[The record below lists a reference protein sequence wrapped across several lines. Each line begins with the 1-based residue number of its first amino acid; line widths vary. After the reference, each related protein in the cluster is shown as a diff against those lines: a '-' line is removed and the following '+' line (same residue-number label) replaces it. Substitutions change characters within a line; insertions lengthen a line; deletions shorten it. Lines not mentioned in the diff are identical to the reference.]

1 MVMAK
6 RNILP
11 AIALLFWA
19 VMPAKAADR
28 AQIAEFM
35 AVTGFD
41 VALESMR
48 LSARDA
54 PTMLG
59 LDVDD
64 FGLSWSR
71 LADRVFEPEAL
82 KSDALEILDKA
93 LTEDVLAHATGFYG
107 SKLGQKLVA
116 AENESHTLDFE
127 DREAEGLRLA
137 QALTARGSPQPQ
149 YFLDMAQSIGYVGAT
164 INAYREVQ
172 VRFLMAASLAG
183 LIDQRFDEVDLRAM
197 LAQQDDEVRQ
207 AMADNLIVANAF
219 TYRDFTDREM
229 EIYRDALAMP
239 QMMEVYELMNAIH
252 FTIMADRFE
261 RMAVEMVKLTPT
273 QEL

>member
-1 MVMAK
+1 MMAMRK
-6 RNILP
+6 ILV
-11 AIALLFWA
+11 AISLLFLM

-28 AQIAEFM
+28 TKIAQFM

-59 LDVDD
+59 FDADD

-71 LADRVFEPEAL
+71 LADRIFEPEAL
-82 KSDALEILDKA
+82 KNDALEILDNA
-93 LTEDVLAHATGFYG
+93 LTDDVLAHATQFYG
-107 SKLGQKLVA
+107 SKLGQRLVT
-116 AENESHTLDFE
+116 AENESHGLEFE
-127 DREAEGLRLA
+127 DREAEGARLA
-137 QALTARGSPQPQ
+137 QALSARGSPQPQ
-149 YFLDMAQSIGYVGAT
+149 YFLDMAESIGYVGAT
-164 INAYREVQ
+164 IKAYREVQ

-197 LAQQDDEVRQ
+197 LAQQDDEVRR
-207 AMADNLIVANAF
+207 AMAENLIVANAF
-219 TYRDFTDREM
+219 TYRDFTDS
-229 EIYRDALAMP
+229 EIEFYRDALAMP

-261 RMAVEMVKLTPT
+261 RMALEMVNLTPT

>member
-1 MVMAK
+1 MMAMRK
-6 RNILP
+6 ILVV
-11 AIALLFWA
+11 ISLLFLM

-28 AQIAEFM
+28 TKIAQFM

-59 LDVDD
+59 LDADD

-71 LADRVFEPEAL
+71 LADRIFEPEAL
-82 KSDALEILDKA
+82 KNDALEILDNA
-93 LTEDVLAHATGFYG
+93 LTDDVLAHANQFYG
-107 SKLGQKLVA
+107 SNLGQRLVT
-116 AENESHTLDFE
+116 AENESHGLEFE
-127 DREAEGLRLA
+127 DREAEGARLA
-137 QALTARGSPQPQ
+137 QALSARGSPQPQ
-149 YFLDMAQSIGYVGAT
+149 YFLDMAESIGYVGAT
-164 INAYREVQ
+164 IKAYREVQ
-172 VRFLMAASLAG
+172 VRFLIAASLAG

-197 LAQQDDEVRQ
+197 LAQQDDEVRR
-207 AMADNLIVANAF
+207 AMVENLIVANAF
-219 TYRDFTDREM
+219 TYRDFTDSEI

-239 QMMEVYELMNAIH
+239 QMMKVYELMNAIH

-261 RMAVEMVKLTPT
+261 RMALEMVNLIPT

>member
-1 MVMAK
+1 MMAMHK
-6 RNILP
+6 ILV
-11 AIALLFWA
+11 AITLLFLM

-28 AQIAEFM
+28 TKIAQFM

-48 LSARDA
+48 MSARDA

-59 LDVDD
+59 LDADD

-71 LADRVFEPEAL
+71 LADRIFEPEAL
-82 KSDALEILDKA
+82 KNDALEILDSA
-93 LTEDVLAHATGFYG
+93 LTDDVLAHATQFYG
-107 SKLGQKLVA
+107 SKLGQRLVT
-116 AENESHTLDFE
+116 AENESHGLEFE
-127 DREAEGLRLA
+127 DREAEGARLA
-137 QALTARGSPQPQ
+137 QVLSARGSPQPE
-149 YFLDMAQSIGYVGAT
+149 YFLDMAESIGYVGAT
-164 INAYREVQ
+164 IKAYREVQ

-183 LIDQRFDEVDLRAM
+183 LIDRRFDEVDLRAM
-197 LAQQDDEVRQ
+197 LAQQDDEVRR
-207 AMADNLIVANAF
+207 AMAENLIVANAF
-219 TYRDFTDREM
+219 TYRDFTDSEI

-261 RMAVEMVKLTPT
+261 RMALEMVNLTPT

>member
-1 MVMAK
+1 MMAMRK
-6 RNILP
+6 ILV
-11 AIALLFWA
+11 AISLLVLM

-28 AQIAEFM
+28 TKIAQFM

-41 VALESMR
+41 VALETMR

-59 LDVDD
+59 LDADD

-71 LADRVFEPEAL
+71 LADRIFEPEAL
-82 KSDALEILDKA
+82 KNDALEILDNA
-93 LTEDVLAHATGFYG
+93 LADNVLAHATQFYG
-107 SKLGQKLVA
+107 SKLGQRLVT
-116 AENESHTLDFE
+116 AENESHGLEFE
-127 DREAEGLRLA
+127 DREAEGVRLA
-137 QALTARGSPQPQ
+137 QALSARGSPQPQ
-149 YFLDMAQSIGYVGAT
+149 YFLDMAESIGYVGAT
-164 INAYREVQ
+164 IKAYREVQ

-197 LAQQDDEVRQ
+197 LAQKDDEVRQ
-207 AMADNLIVANAF
+207 AMAENLIVANAF
-219 TYRDFTDREM
+219 TYRDFTDSEI

-261 RMAVEMVKLTPT
+261 RMALEMVNLTPT

>member
-1 MVMAK
+1 MMVMRK
-6 RNILP
+6 ILL
-11 AIALLFWA
+11 AMSLLFCT
-19 VMPAKAADR
+19 VMPVKSADR
-28 AQIAEFM
+28 AQIAQFM

-41 VALESMR
+41 VALESLR

-59 LDVDD
+59 FDADD

-71 LADRVFEPEAL
+71 LADRMFEPEAL

-107 SKLGQKLVA
+107 SDLGQKLVT
-116 AENESHTLDFE
+116 AENESHGLEFE
-127 DREAEGLRLA
+127 DREVEGARLA
-137 QALTARGSPQPQ
+137 QALAARGSPQPQ
-149 YFLDMAQSIGYVGAT
+149 YFLDMAESIGYVGAT
-164 INAYREVQ
+164 IKAYREVQ

-207 AMADNLIVANAF
+207 AMTDNLIVANAF

-261 RMAVEMVKLTPT
+261 RMALEMVNLTPT

>member
-1 MVMAK
+1 MMAMRK
-6 RNILP
+6 ILVV
-11 AIALLFWA
+11 ISLLFLM

-28 AQIAEFM
+28 TKIAQFM

-59 LDVDD
+59 LDADD

-71 LADRVFEPEAL
+71 LADRIFEPEAL
-82 KSDALEILDKA
+82 KNDALEILDNA
-93 LTEDVLAHATGFYG
+93 LTDDVLAHANQFYG
-107 SKLGQKLVA
+107 SNLGQRLVT
-116 AENESHTLDFE
+116 AENGSHGLEFE
-127 DREAEGLRLA
+127 DREAEGARLA
-137 QALTARGSPQPQ
+137 QALSARGSPQPQ
-149 YFLDMAQSIGYVGAT
+149 YFLDMAESIGYVGAT
-164 INAYREVQ
+164 IKAYREVQ

-197 LAQQDDEVRQ
+197 LAQQDDEVRR
-207 AMADNLIVANAF
+207 AMVENLIVANAF
-219 TYRDFTDREM
+219 TYRDFTDSEI

-239 QMMEVYELMNAIH
+239 QMMKVYELMNAIH

-261 RMAVEMVKLTPT
+261 RMALEMVNLIPT

>member
-1 MVMAK
+1 MMAMRK
-6 RNILP
+6 ILV
-11 AIALLFWA
+11 AISLLFLM

-28 AQIAEFM
+28 TKIAQFM

-59 LDVDD
+59 FDADD

-71 LADRVFEPEAL
+71 LADRIFEPEAL
-82 KSDALEILDKA
+82 KNDALEILDNA
-93 LTEDVLAHATGFYG
+93 LTDDVLAHATQFYG
-107 SKLGQKLVA
+107 SKLGQRLVT
-116 AENESHTLDFE
+116 AENESHGLEFE
-127 DREAEGLRLA
+127 DREAEGARLA
-137 QALTARGSPQPQ
+137 QALSARGSPQPQ
-149 YFLDMAQSIGYVGAT
+149 YFLDMAESIGYVGAT
-164 INAYREVQ
+164 IKAYREVQ
-172 VRFLMAASLAG
+172 VRFLIAASLAG

-197 LAQQDDEVRQ
+197 LAQQDDEVRR
-207 AMADNLIVANAF
+207 AMVENLIVANAF
-219 TYRDFTDREM
+219 TYRDFTDSEI

-239 QMMEVYELMNAIH
+239 QMMKVYELMNAIH

-261 RMAVEMVKLTPT
+261 RMALEMVNLIPT

>member
-1 MVMAK
+1 MMVMRK
-6 RNILP
+6 ILL
-11 AIALLFWA
+11 AMSLLFCT
-19 VMPAKAADR
+19 VMPVKSADR
-28 AQIAEFM
+28 AQIAQFM

-59 LDVDD
+59 FDADD

-71 LADRVFEPEAL
+71 LADRMFEPEAL

-107 SKLGQKLVA
+107 SDLGQKLVT
-116 AENESHTLDFE
+116 AENESHGLEFE
-127 DREAEGLRLA
+127 DREVEGARLA
-137 QALTARGSPQPQ
+137 QALAARGSPQPQ
-149 YFLDMAQSIGYVGAT
+149 YFLDMAESIGYVGAT
-164 INAYREVQ
+164 IKAYREVQ

-207 AMADNLIVANAF
+207 AMTDNLIVANAF
-219 TYRDFTDREM
+219 TYREFTDREM

-261 RMAVEMVKLTPT
+261 RMALEMVNLTPT

>member
-1 MVMAK
+1 MMAMRK
-6 RNILP
+6 ILV
-11 AIALLFWA
+11 AIALLFLM

-28 AQIAEFM
+28 TKIAQFM

-59 LDVDD
+59 LDADD

-71 LADRVFEPEAL
+71 LADRIFEPEAL
-82 KSDALEILDKA
+82 KNDALEILDNA
-93 LTEDVLAHATGFYG
+93 LTDNVLAHATQFYR
-107 SKLGQKLVA
+107 SKLGQRLVT
-116 AENESHTLDFE
+116 AENESHGLDFE
-127 DREAEGLRLA
+127 DRKAEGARLA
-137 QALTARGSPQPQ
+137 QALSARGSPQPQ
-149 YFLDMAQSIGYVGAT
+149 YFLDMAESIGYVGAT
-164 INAYREVQ
+164 IKAYREVQ

-197 LAQQDDEVRQ
+197 LAQQDDEVRR
-207 AMADNLIVANAF
+207 AMAENLIVANAF
-219 TYRDFTDREM
+219 TYRDFTDSEI

-261 RMAVEMVKLTPT
+261 RMALEMVNLTPT

>member
-1 MVMAK
+1 MMAMRK
-6 RNILP
+6 ILV
-11 AIALLFWA
+11 AISLLFLM

-28 AQIAEFM
+28 TKIAQFM

-59 LDVDD
+59 LDADD

-71 LADRVFEPEAL
+71 LADRIFEPEAL
-82 KSDALEILDKA
+82 KNDALEILDNA
-93 LTEDVLAHATGFYG
+93 LTDDVLAHVTQFYG
-107 SKLGQKLVA
+107 SKLGQRLVT
-116 AENESHTLDFE
+116 AENESHGLEFE
-127 DREAEGLRLA
+127 DREAEGARLA
-137 QALTARGSPQPQ
+137 QALSARGSPQPQ
-149 YFLDMAQSIGYVGAT
+149 YYLDMAESIGYVGAT
-164 INAYREVQ
+164 IKAYREVQ

-197 LAQQDDEVRQ
+197 LAQQDDEVRR
-207 AMADNLIVANAF
+207 AMAENLIVANAF
-219 TYRDFTDREM
+219 TYRDFTDSEI

-261 RMAVEMVKLTPT
+261 RMALEMVNLTPT

>member
-1 MVMAK
+1 MMAMRK
-6 RNILP
+6 ILV
-11 AIALLFWA
+11 AISLLFLM

-28 AQIAEFM
+28 TKIAQFM

-59 LDVDD
+59 LDADD

-71 LADRVFEPEAL
+71 LADRIFEPEAL
-82 KSDALEILDKA
+82 KNDALEILDNA
-93 LTEDVLAHATGFYG
+93 LTDDVLAHATQFYG
-107 SKLGQKLVA
+107 SKLGQRLVT
-116 AENESHTLDFE
+116 AENESHGLEFE
-127 DREAEGLRLA
+127 DREAEGARLA
-137 QALTARGSPQPQ
+137 QALSARGSPQPQ
-149 YFLDMAQSIGYVGAT
+149 YYLDMAESIGYVGAT
-164 INAYREVQ
+164 IKAYREVQ

-197 LAQQDDEVRQ
+197 LAQQDDEVRR
-207 AMADNLIVANAF
+207 AMAENLIVANAF
-219 TYRDFTDREM
+219 TYRDFTDSEI

-261 RMAVEMVKLTPT
+261 RMALEMVNLTPT

>member
-1 MVMAK
+1 MMAMRK
-6 RNILP
+6 ILV
-11 AIALLFWA
+11 AISLLFLM

-28 AQIAEFM
+28 AKIAQFM

-48 LSARDA
+48 MSARDA

-59 LDVDD
+59 LDADD

-71 LADRVFEPEAL
+71 LADRIFEPEAL
-82 KSDALEILDKA
+82 KNDALEILDSA
-93 LTEDVLAHATGFYG
+93 LTDDVLAHATQFYG
-107 SKLGQKLVA
+107 SKLGQRLVT
-116 AENESHTLDFE
+116 AENESHGLEFE
-127 DREAEGLRLA
+127 DREAEGARLA
-137 QALTARGSPQPQ
+137 QALSARGSPQPQ
-149 YFLDMAQSIGYVGAT
+149 YYLDMAESIGYVGAT
-164 INAYREVQ
+164 IKAYREVQ

-197 LAQQDDEVRQ
+197 LAQQDDEVRR
-207 AMADNLIVANAF
+207 AMTENLIVANAF
-219 TYRDFTDREM
+219 TYRDFTDSEI

-261 RMAVEMVKLTPT
+261 RMALEMVNLTPT

>member
-1 MVMAK
+1 MMVMRK
-6 RNILP
+6 ILL
-11 AIALLFWA
+11 ATSLLFWT
-19 VMPAKAADR
+19 VMPVKSADR
-28 AQIAEFM
+28 AQIEQFM

-59 LDVDD
+59 LDADD

-127 DREAEGLRLA
+127 DREAEGVRLA

-164 INAYREVQ
+164 IKAYREVQ

-183 LIDQRFDEVDLRAM
+183 LIDRRFDEVDLRAM

-207 AMADNLIVANAF
+207 AMSDNLIVANAF

>member
-1 MVMAK
+1 MMAMRK
-6 RNILP
+6 ILV
-11 AIALLFWA
+11 AISLLFLM

-28 AQIAEFM
+28 TKIAQFM

-59 LDVDD
+59 LDADD

-71 LADRVFEPEAL
+71 LADRIFEPEAL
-82 KSDALEILDKA
+82 KNDALEILDNA
-93 LTEDVLAHATGFYG
+93 LTDDVLAHATQFYG
-107 SKLGQKLVA
+107 SKLGQRLVT
-116 AENESHTLDFE
+116 AENESHGLEFE
-127 DREAEGLRLA
+127 DREAEGARLA
-137 QALTARGSPQPQ
+137 QALSARGSPQPQ
-149 YFLDMAQSIGYVGAT
+149 YFLDMAESIGYVGAT
-164 INAYREVQ
+164 IKAYREVQ

-197 LAQQDDEVRQ
+197 LAQQDDEVRR
-207 AMADNLIVANAF
+207 AMAENLIVANAF
-219 TYRDFTDREM
+219 TYRDFTDSEI

-261 RMAVEMVKLTPT
+261 RMALEMVNLTPT

>member
-1 MVMAK
+1 MAVRK
-6 RNILP
+6 MLL
-11 AIALLFWA
+11 AIALSFWA
-19 VMPAKAADR
+19 VMPAKAAEH
-28 AQIAEFM
+28 APITEFM

-59 LDVDD
+59 LDADD

-82 KSDALEILDKA
+82 KSDALDILDKA
-93 LTEDVLAHATGFYG
+93 LTEDVLAHAAGFYG

-127 DREAEGLRLA
+127 DREAEGMRLA

-164 INAYREVQ
+164 IKAYREVQ

-183 LIDQRFDEVDLRAM
+183 LIDRRFDEVDLRAM
-197 LAQQDDEVRQ
+197 LAQQDDEMRQ
-207 AMADNLIVANAF
+207 AMSDKLIVANAF

>member
-1 MVMAK
+1 MMAMRK
-6 RNILP
+6 ILV
-11 AIALLFWA
+11 AISLLFLM

-28 AQIAEFM
+28 TKIAQFM

-59 LDVDD
+59 LDADD

-71 LADRVFEPEAL
+71 LADRIFEPEAL
-82 KSDALEILDKA
+82 KNDALEILDNA
-93 LTEDVLAHATGFYG
+93 LTDDVLAHATQFYG
-107 SKLGQKLVA
+107 SKLGQRLVT
-116 AENESHTLDFE
+116 AENESHGLEFE
-127 DREAEGLRLA
+127 DREAEGARLA
-137 QALTARGSPQPQ
+137 QALSARGSPQPQ
-149 YFLDMAQSIGYVGAT
+149 YFLDMAESIGYVGAT
-164 INAYREVQ
+164 IKAYREVQ

-197 LAQQDDEVRQ
+197 LAQQDDEVRR
-207 AMADNLIVANAF
+207 AMVENLIVANAF
-219 TYRDFTDREM
+219 TYRDFTDSEI

-261 RMAVEMVKLTPT
+261 RMALEMVNLTPT

>member
-1 MVMAK
+1 MAMHKKLLVMS
-6 RNILP
+6 
-11 AIALLFWA
+11 LLFWT
-19 VMPAKAADR
+19 VMPVKAADR

-41 VALESMR
+41 VALVSMR
-48 LSARDA
+48 QSAQDA

-59 LDVDD
+59 LEADG

-71 LADRVFEPEAL
+71 LVDRIFEPEAL
-82 KSDALEILDKA
+82 KSDALEILYKA

-107 SKLGQKLVA
+107 SELGLKLVT
-116 AENESHTLDFE
+116 AENESHALEFE
-127 DREAEGLRLA
+127 DREAEGARLA
-137 QALTARGSPQPQ
+137 QALSARGSPQPQ
-149 YFLDMAQSIGYVGAT
+149 YFLDMAESIGYVGAT
-164 INAYREVQ
+164 IKAYREVQ
-172 VRFLMAASLAG
+172 VRFLVAASLAG
-183 LIDQRFDEVDLRAM
+183 LIDQRFDEADLRAM
-197 LAQQDDEVRQ
+197 LAQQDDQVRQ

-252 FTIMADRFE
+252 FTIMAERFE
-261 RMAVEMVKLTPT
+261 RMAVEMVNLKPT

>member
-1 MVMAK
+1 MMAMRK
-6 RNILP
+6 ILV
-11 AIALLFWA
+11 AISLLFLM

-28 AQIAEFM
+28 TKIAQFIS
-35 AVTGFD
+35 VTGFD

-59 LDVDD
+59 LDADD

-71 LADRVFEPEAL
+71 LADSIFEPEAL
-82 KSDALEILDKA
+82 KNDALEILDNA
-93 LTEDVLAHATGFYG
+93 LTDDVLAHATQFYG
-107 SKLGQKLVA
+107 SKLGQRLVT
-116 AENESHTLDFE
+116 AENESHGLEFE
-127 DREAEGLRLA
+127 DREAEGARLA
-137 QALTARGSPQPQ
+137 QALSARGSPQPQ
-149 YFLDMAQSIGYVGAT
+149 YFLDMAESIGYVGAT
-164 INAYREVQ
+164 IKAYREVQ

-197 LAQQDDEVRQ
+197 LAQQDDEVRR
-207 AMADNLIVANAF
+207 AMAENLIVANAF
-219 TYRDFTDREM
+219 TYRDFTDSEI

-261 RMAVEMVKLTPT
+261 RMALEMVNLTPT

>member
-1 MVMAK
+1 MMAMRK
-6 RNILP
+6 ILV
-11 AIALLFWA
+11 AISLLFLM

-28 AQIAEFM
+28 TKIAQFM

-59 LDVDD
+59 LDADD

-71 LADRVFEPEAL
+71 LADRIFEPEAL
-82 KSDALEILDKA
+82 KNDALEILDNA
-93 LTEDVLAHATGFYG
+93 LTDDVLAHASQFYG
-107 SKLGQKLVA
+107 SKLGQRLVT
-116 AENESHTLDFE
+116 AENESHGLEFE
-127 DREAEGLRLA
+127 DREAEGARLA
-137 QALTARGSPQPQ
+137 QALSARGSPQPQ
-149 YFLDMAQSIGYVGAT
+149 YYLDMAESIGYVGAT
-164 INAYREVQ
+164 IKAYREVQ

-197 LAQQDDEVRQ
+197 LAQQDDEVRR
-207 AMADNLIVANAF
+207 AMAENLIVANAF
-219 TYRDFTDREM
+219 TYRDFTDSEI

-261 RMAVEMVKLTPT
+261 RMALEMVNLTPT

>member
-1 MVMAK
+1 MMAMRK
-6 RNILP
+6 ILV
-11 AIALLFWA
+11 AISLLFLM

-28 AQIAEFM
+28 TKIAQFM

-59 LDVDD
+59 FDADD

-71 LADRVFEPEAL
+71 LADRIFEPEAL
-82 KSDALEILDKA
+82 KNDALEILDNA
-93 LTEDVLAHATGFYG
+93 LTDDVLAHATQFYG
-107 SKLGQKLVA
+107 SKLGQRLVT
-116 AENESHTLDFE
+116 AENESHGLEFE
-127 DREAEGLRLA
+127 DREAEGARLA
-137 QALTARGSPQPQ
+137 EALSARGSPQPQ
-149 YFLDMAQSIGYVGAT
+149 YFLDMAESIGYVGAT
-164 INAYREVQ
+164 IKAYREVQ

-197 LAQQDDEVRQ
+197 LAQQDDEVRR
-207 AMADNLIVANAF
+207 AMAENLIVANAF
-219 TYRDFTDREM
+219 TYRDFTDS
-229 EIYRDALAMP
+229 EIEFYRDALAMP

-261 RMAVEMVKLTPT
+261 RMALEMVNLTPT

>member
-1 MVMAK
+1 MKAVRKILLAMSLLVWTMA
-6 RNILP
+6 
-11 AIALLFWA
+11 
-19 VMPAKAADR
+19 PAKAADR

-54 PTMLG
+54 PEMLG
-59 LDVDD
+59 LDADD

-71 LADRVFEPEAL
+71 LADRIFEPESL
-82 KSDALEILDKA
+82 KSAALDILDKA
-93 LTEDVLAHATGFYG
+93 LTQDALTHATGFYG
-107 SKLGQKLVA
+107 SELGQKLVA
-116 AENESHTLDFE
+116 AENESHGLDFE
-127 DREAEGLRLA
+127 DRESEGARLA
-137 QALTARGSPQPQ
+137 QALSARGSPQPQ
-149 YFLDMAQSIGYVGAT
+149 YFLDMAESIGYVGAT
-164 INAYREVQ
+164 IKAYREVQ

-197 LAQQDDEVRQ
+197 LAQQDDEVRR

-261 RMAVEMVKLTPT
+261 RMALEMVNLTPT

>member
-1 MVMAK
+1 MMAMRK
-6 RNILP
+6 ILV
-11 AIALLFWA
+11 AISLLFLM

-28 AQIAEFM
+28 TKIAQFIS
-35 AVTGFD
+35 VTGFD

-59 LDVDD
+59 LDADD

-71 LADRVFEPEAL
+71 LADRIFEPEAL
-82 KSDALEILDKA
+82 KNDALEILDNA
-93 LTEDVLAHATGFYG
+93 LTDDVLAHVSQFYG
-107 SKLGQKLVA
+107 SKLGQRLVT
-116 AENESHTLDFE
+116 AENESHGLEFE
-127 DREAEGLRLA
+127 DREAEGARLA
-137 QALTARGSPQPQ
+137 QVLSARGSPQPE
-149 YFLDMAQSIGYVGAT
+149 YFLDMAESIGYVGAT
-164 INAYREVQ
+164 IKAYREVQ

-197 LAQQDDEVRQ
+197 LAQQDDEVRR
-207 AMADNLIVANAF
+207 AMAENLIVANAF
-219 TYRDFTDREM
+219 TYRDFTDSEI

-261 RMAVEMVKLTPT
+261 RMALEMVNLTPT

>member
-1 MVMAK
+1 MMAMRK
-6 RNILP
+6 ILV
-11 AIALLFWA
+11 AISLLFLM

-28 AQIAEFM
+28 TKIAQFM

-54 PTMLG
+54 PNMLG
-59 LDVDD
+59 LDEDD

-71 LADRVFEPEAL
+71 LADRIFEPEAL
-82 KSDALEILDKA
+82 KNDALEILDNA
-93 LTEDVLAHATGFYG
+93 LTDDVLAHATQFYG
-107 SKLGQKLVA
+107 SKLGQRLVT
-116 AENESHTLDFE
+116 AENESHGLDFE
-127 DREAEGLRLA
+127 DREAEGARLA
-137 QALTARGSPQPQ
+137 QALSARGSPQPQ
-149 YFLDMAQSIGYVGAT
+149 YFLDMAESIGYVGAT
-164 INAYREVQ
+164 IKAYREVQ

-197 LAQQDDEVRQ
+197 LAQQDDEVRR
-207 AMADNLIVANAF
+207 AMAENLIVANAF
-219 TYRDFTDREM
+219 TYRDFTDSEI

-261 RMAVEMVKLTPT
+261 RMALEMVNLTPT

>member
-1 MVMAK
+1 MMAMRK
-6 RNILP
+6 ILV
-11 AIALLFWA
+11 AISLLFLM

-28 AQIAEFM
+28 TKIAQFM

-59 LDVDD
+59 LDADD

-71 LADRVFEPEAL
+71 LADRIFEPEAL
-82 KSDALEILDKA
+82 KNDALEILDNA
-93 LTEDVLAHATGFYG
+93 LTDDVLAHVSQFYG
-107 SKLGQKLVA
+107 SKLGQRLVT
-116 AENESHTLDFE
+116 AENESHGLEFE
-127 DREAEGLRLA
+127 DREAEGGRLA
-137 QALTARGSPQPQ
+137 QALSARGSPQPQ
-149 YFLDMAQSIGYVGAT
+149 YFLDMAESIGYVGAT
-164 INAYREVQ
+164 IKAYREVQ

-197 LAQQDDEVRQ
+197 LAQQDDEVRR
-207 AMADNLIVANAF
+207 AMAENLIVANAF
-219 TYRDFTDREM
+219 TYRDFTDSEI

-261 RMAVEMVKLTPT
+261 RMALEMVNLTPT

>member
-1 MVMAK
+1 MMAMRK
-6 RNILP
+6 ILV
-11 AIALLFWA
+11 AISLLFLM

-28 AQIAEFM
+28 AKIAQFM

-48 LSARDA
+48 MSARDA

-59 LDVDD
+59 LDADD

-71 LADRVFEPEAL
+71 LADRIFEPEAL
-82 KSDALEILDKA
+82 KNDALEILDNA
-93 LTEDVLAHATGFYG
+93 LTDDVLAHASQFYG
-107 SKLGQKLVA
+107 SKLGQRLVT
-116 AENESHTLDFE
+116 AENESHGLEFE
-127 DREAEGLRLA
+127 DREAEGARLA
-137 QALTARGSPQPQ
+137 QALSARGSPQPQ
-149 YFLDMAQSIGYVGAT
+149 YYLDMAESIGYVGAT
-164 INAYREVQ
+164 IKAYREVQ

-197 LAQQDDEVRQ
+197 LAQQDDEVRR
-207 AMADNLIVANAF
+207 AMAENLIVANAF
-219 TYRDFTDREM
+219 TYRDFTDSEI

-261 RMAVEMVKLTPT
+261 RMALEMVNLTPT

>member
-1 MVMAK
+1 MMAMRK
-6 RNILP
+6 ILV
-11 AIALLFWA
+11 AISLLFLM

-28 AQIAEFM
+28 TKIAQFIS
-35 AVTGFD
+35 VTGFD

-59 LDVDD
+59 LDADD

-71 LADRVFEPEAL
+71 LADRIFEPEAL
-82 KSDALEILDKA
+82 KNDALEILDNA
-93 LTEDVLAHATGFYG
+93 LTDDVLAHVSQFYG
-107 SKLGQKLVA
+107 SKLGQRLVT
-116 AENESHTLDFE
+116 AENESHGLEFE
-127 DREAEGLRLA
+127 DREAEGARLA
-137 QALTARGSPQPQ
+137 QALSARGSPQPQ
-149 YFLDMAQSIGYVGAT
+149 YYLDMAESIGYVGAT
-164 INAYREVQ
+164 IKAYREVQ

-197 LAQQDDEVRQ
+197 LAQQDDEVRR
-207 AMADNLIVANAF
+207 AMAENLIVANAF
-219 TYRDFTDREM
+219 TYRDFTDSEI

-261 RMAVEMVKLTPT
+261 RMALEMVNLTPT

>member
-1 MVMAK
+1 MMAMRK
-6 RNILP
+6 ILV
-11 AIALLFWA
+11 AISLLFLM

-28 AQIAEFM
+28 TKIAQFM

-48 LSARDA
+48 MSARDA

-59 LDVDD
+59 LDADD

-71 LADRVFEPEAL
+71 LADRIFEPEAL
-82 KSDALEILDKA
+82 KNDALEILDSA
-93 LTEDVLAHATGFYG
+93 LTDDVLAHATQFYG
-107 SKLGQKLVA
+107 SKLGQRLVT
-116 AENESHTLDFE
+116 AENESHGLEFE
-127 DREAEGLRLA
+127 DREAEGARLA
-137 QALTARGSPQPQ
+137 QVLSARGSPQPE
-149 YFLDMAQSIGYVGAT
+149 YFLDMAESIGYVGAT
-164 INAYREVQ
+164 IKAYREVQ

-197 LAQQDDEVRQ
+197 LAQQDDEVRR
-207 AMADNLIVANAF
+207 AMTENLIVANAF
-219 TYRDFTDREM
+219 TYRDFTDSEI

-261 RMAVEMVKLTPT
+261 RMALEMVNLTPT